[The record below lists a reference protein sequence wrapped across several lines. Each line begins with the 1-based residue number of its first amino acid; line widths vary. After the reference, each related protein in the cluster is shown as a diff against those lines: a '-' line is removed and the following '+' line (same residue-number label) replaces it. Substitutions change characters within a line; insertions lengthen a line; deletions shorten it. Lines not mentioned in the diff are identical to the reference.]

1 MRWVLHLKSLL
12 SKGEKNMRLE
22 RRKGKDEAE
31 IKKKRLQKH
40 TFRFF
45 VGSVIWMVTH
55 KVKQKYTH
63 ILFYPQHKGNFNSH

>member
-1 MRWVLHLKSLL
+1 
-12 SKGEKNMRLE
+12 MRLE

-31 IKKKRLQKH
+31 IKKKKNYKN

-45 VGSVIWMVTH
+45 VSSVIWMVTH

-63 ILFYPQHKGNFNSH
+63 ILIYSQHKGNFNSH